1 MCGGKRR
8 GGKQME
14 LLAPAGNFDSLMMA
28 VQNGAD
34 AVYVGGNMF
43 SARRAALN
51 FDEKELARA
60 ADYCHLRSAKL
71 YLAVNTL
78 IKEQELDDL
87 CRYLETIYPLGIDAV
102 IVQDM
107 GVLRTLRH
115 CMPQLAINASTQMT
129 VTDSKGV
136 RELEKLGVKRVVL
149 SRELSAKD
157 IAAIRAET
165 KAELEVFVHGA
176 LCMSYSGQCL
186 MSSMLGGR
194 SGNRGACAQPCRL
207 PYTLLKDGREVSA
220 HLPLL
225 SPKDLCLVRRLPELA
240 RCGADS
246 LKIEGR
252 MKSPEYVGMVTRV
265 YREALDRHL
274 QEQDVEDMLRFF
286 SRGGSSCGYFDGK
299 QFRDMMDYGQKAK
312 ISAGRELEKQVKLTA
327 RGEANTRKI
336 SMKLTVRTGEAACL
350 AAEWEG
356 ISVSVVGEVAERA
369 LHRPLEESRARE
381 QLAKLGGTVFEADKI
396 VVETDGEAALGI
408 AAING
413 LRREAAEKLAQKIC
427 SRFHKKTQLVE
438 IESSKRRAV
447 QSPLLCVEVQTE
459 EQYRAA
465 KRMVIR
471 EIYVPY
477 ALYSRIADAE
487 AVCVLPELPR
497 QGEKLSLASAK
508 RVLLQHIGQI
518 ETAKGKEILGGH
530 RLNVYNHV
538 AAAQL
543 AEMGISSLT
552 ASPELNL
559 SELRLL
565 SQHCEVPLELMVY
578 GRVPLMLMEN
588 CVLKSAYRCSCEQGE
603 YALRDRKN
611 MEFPLKTQNCRN
623 ILYNSCPIY
632 MADRLEEIKSL
643 QFDRLRLSFT
653 VENFEMCCIII
664 EEYQKALSGEK
675 VLPPKTAYTR
685 GHFYR
690 GVL

>member
-1 MCGGKRR
+1 
-8 GGKQME
+8 ME

-28 VQNGAD
+28 VQNGAN

-43 SARRAALN
+43 SARRAAMN
-51 FDEKELARA
+51 FDEYELARA

-78 IKEQELDDL
+78 IKEHELDDL
-87 CRYLETIYPLGIDAV
+87 CRYLEKIYPLGIDAV

-107 GVLRTLRH
+107 GVLRTLRR
-115 CMPQLAINASTQMT
+115 CMPELAVNASTQMT
-129 VTDSKGV
+129 VNNAQGV
-136 RELEKLGVKRVVL
+136 LELEKLGVKRVVL
-149 SRELSAKD
+149 SRELSARE
-157 IAAIRAET
+157 ISAIRAKT

-207 PYTLLKDGREVSA
+207 PYTLLKDGHEVSKN
-220 HLPLL
+220 LPLL

-265 YREALDRHL
+265 YREALDGKLR
-274 QEQDVEDMLRFF
+274 EQDVEDMLRFF

-299 QFRDMMDYGQKAK
+299 QFRDMMDYRQGSK
-312 ISAGRELEKQVKLTA
+312 ISADRTLEKQVKLTA
-327 RGEANTRKI
+327 SGEVRKRKI
-336 SMKLTVRTGEAACL
+336 SMKLSVHVGEPVRL
-350 AAEWEG
+350 AAEG
-356 ISVSVVGEVAERA
+356 DGFCVSVSGEPAEAA
-369 LHRPLEESRARE
+369 LHRPLDAERARE
-381 QLAKLGGTVFEADKI
+381 QLAKLGRTVFEAEKI
-396 VVETDGEAALGI
+396 SVETDGEAALGI

-413 LRREAAEKLAQKIC
+413 LRREAAEGLERKIC
-427 SRFHKKTQLVE
+427 DSHHRSPLK
-438 IESSKRRAV
+438 ISSEPLKRRNT
-447 QSPLLCVEVQTE
+447 QEPILCVEVQTE

-465 KRMVIR
+465 KKMGIR

-477 ALYSRIADAE
+477 ALYSHIEDTE

-497 QGEKLSLASAK
+497 EGEKLSLDRAK
-508 RVLLQHIGQI
+508 RVLLQHIGQL

-530 RLNVYNHV
+530 RLNVYNHI

-543 AEMGISSLT
+543 AEMGFSSLT
-552 ASPELNL
+552 VSPELNL
-559 SELRLL
+559 SELARL
-565 SQHCEVPLELMVY
+565 SRNSSVPLELMVY

-588 CVLKSAYRCSCEQGE
+588 CVLKSAYRCGCDKGE

-611 MEFPLKTQNCRN
+611 VEFPIKTQNCRN

-664 EEYQKALSGEK
+664 EEYQKALSSK
-675 VLPPKTAYTR
+675 AVLPPKTAYTR

-690 GVL
+690 GGL